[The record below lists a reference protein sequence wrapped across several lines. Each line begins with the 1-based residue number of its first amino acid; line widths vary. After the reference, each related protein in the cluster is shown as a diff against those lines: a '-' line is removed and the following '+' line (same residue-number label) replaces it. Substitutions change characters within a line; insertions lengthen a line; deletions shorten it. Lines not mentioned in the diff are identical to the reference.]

1 MPDLDG
7 IDVLKRLATL
17 QPGVPVLILT
27 AFVTME
33 TAIEAIQAGAFD
45 YLSKPL
51 RVEEIEVTVRRAL
64 EVQRLARENRQYREE
79 LRDRYRV
86 DNFVGQAPEML
97 AIYKT
102 IARVA
107 AQDTTVL
114 IQGETGTGKEM
125 IARAIHYASPRGAGP
140 FVVVDCSALP
150 ETLFESELFGHE
162 RGAFTGAVRT
172 RRGLLETASGGTC
185 FLDEIGELSPALQA
199 KLLRVLQERI
209 VRRVG
214 GNETIPVDF
223 RIIAATNRDLRK
235 RVDEGEFREDLF
247 YRLNVVTARIPAL
260 RDRRQDIPL
269 LAQHFLAKYRRATG
283 KRVNGL
289 SRETLDLLIAHDWP
303 GNVRELEHVVERA
316 VALASSELIVPENL
330 PPEVRPAPA
339 PPPEPP
345 ARWMTLDE
353 LRRWYVDRVLEHTE
367 GNKQRAAD
375 ILGIDRRTLY
385 RMFER
390 DSEEPSAE

>member
-1 MPDLDG
+1 
-7 IDVLKRLATL
+7 
-17 QPGVPVLILT
+17 
-27 AFVTME
+27 
-33 TAIEAIQAGAFD
+33 
-45 YLSKPL
+45 
-51 RVEEIEVTVRRAL
+51 
-64 EVQRLARENRQYREE
+64 
-79 LRDRYRV
+79 
-86 DNFVGQAPEML
+86 
-97 AIYKT
+97 
-102 IARVA
+102 
-107 AQDTTVL
+107 
-114 IQGETGTGKEM
+114 
-125 IARAIHYASPRGAGP
+125 
-140 FVVVDCSALP
+140 
-150 ETLFESELFGHE
+150 
-162 RGAFTGAVRT
+162 
-172 RRGLLETASGGTC
+172 
-185 FLDEIGELSPALQA
+185 
-199 KLLRVLQERI
+199 